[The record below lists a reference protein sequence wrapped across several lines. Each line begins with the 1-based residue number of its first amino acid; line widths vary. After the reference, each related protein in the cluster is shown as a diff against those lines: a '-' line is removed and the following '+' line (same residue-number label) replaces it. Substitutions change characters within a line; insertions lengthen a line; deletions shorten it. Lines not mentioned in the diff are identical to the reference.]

1 VHKNKQNQELKMLG
15 GMRNGKSMY
24 DVSYKTKAGISMHYY
39 WIKGI
44 YILEFLTVQFTQVGK
59 I

>member
-1 VHKNKQNQELKMLG
+1 MLG